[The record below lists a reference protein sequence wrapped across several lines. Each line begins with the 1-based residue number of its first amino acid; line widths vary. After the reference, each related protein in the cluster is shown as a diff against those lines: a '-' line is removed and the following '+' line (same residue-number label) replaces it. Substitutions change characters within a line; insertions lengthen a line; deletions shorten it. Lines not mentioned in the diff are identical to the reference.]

1 MCIYACACRVSWHCS
16 TRSGPT
22 HRVAARRS
30 SSAARRW
37 VGRQRRRYSV
47 LRRHVGGFVFVFA
60 NVVFFSENQLLF
72 PQKRQARQKDRQKR
86 QGQTEKTDETD
97 ETDETITGETEG
109 DRINETSPT
118 KPHTFPFPSQKCPL
132 FPSEMLR
139 RNAFL
144 ASGHGVAPSSA
155 KCLQKPTPLILR
167 LKQVPDVGLLQ
178 AVAPWVLARHVQ
190 ARPCCASALVVFNG
204 CYKSAISTGH
214 HTKKGFSPPPHP
226 VLVGRHFV
234 RISRPP
240 VSHVCLG
247 V

>member
-97 ETDETITGETEG
+97 ETDETLTGETEG

-118 KPHTFPFPSQKCPL
+118 PSLSPLRNAPFPLRNAAQKCISSQWPC
-132 FPSEMLR
+132 
-139 RNAFL
+139 
-144 ASGHGVAPSSA
+144 VAPSSA

-214 HTKKGFSPPPHP
+214 HTQKGFSPPPHP

-240 VSHVCLG
+240 ASHVCLG